1 MKKQE
6 IARENIFS
14 SVGRVTVAVYLKADT
29 DKQTLSTVLFSNK
42 SKFVPGIS
50 AQMTYRPGRGRTL
63 EESVKNVIARTVAKY
78 ETACRPQ
85 RKHIDYAQAYGY
97 LPGDVKHQLCPAQ
110 WRAENTRRAALTY
123 YERRSIPILQR
134 ILDRIDDPSTLEEAQ
149 QAYLALA
156 RKNTDRGEANA
167 LATANKHITEANLLY
182 EASRYLLS
190 QYDLP
195 PIEIPLFTTESI
207 VPPEQAKALP
217 RDDLVRLAELIRLDS
232 SKTPLAAGAAL
243 MLCCLLRPAEVCPKY
258 GEIVDCDNFGV
269 YAAVHNISNGER
281 VSAMKTRNAYCQVIL
296 PKYVMDIVRDS
307 REVLCRQ
314 GYSDDEINDAYVI
327 HHRQDIHRPADPQDI
342 SRYVKNKLELLG
354 YNSDYWLGMEMVVQV
369 EPDMDDGGN
378 ALTDVTAYLLR
389 CSGCTYLCNCA
400 SVPLPDG
407 RSVMPHGL
415 VDALMGHRLRNED
428 AWWADWIKREDNWPV
443 IAQVLEGII
452 LDPDHSAHP
461 AFASALPIVSP
472 QVCHVTQSYVVP
484 QSALPGST
492 ITITVRGHDCDR
504 VDVRLPKHIQLAR
517 ENGKSRTT
525 LSRQQS
531 CIPDIQELVAK
542 EYYDMLK
549 KDAKKIHGK
558 VKNMY
563 EKKKRPV

>member
-85 RKHIDYAQAYGY
+85 REHIDYAQAYGY

-281 VSAMKTRNAYCQVIL
+281 VSAMKTRNAYRQV
-296 PKYVMDIVRDS
+296 
-307 REVLCRQ
+307 
-314 GYSDDEINDAYVI
+314 N
-327 HHRQDIHRPADPQDI
+327 
-342 SRYVKNKLELLG
+342 
-354 YNSDYWLGMEMVVQV
+354 
-369 EPDMDDGGN
+369 
-378 ALTDVTAYLLR
+378 LT
-389 CSGCTYLCNCA
+389 
-400 SVPLPDG
+400 
-407 RSVMPHGL
+407 
-415 VDALMGHRLRNED
+415 
-428 AWWADWIKREDNWPV
+428 
-443 IAQVLEGII
+443 
-452 LDPDHSAHP
+452 
-461 AFASALPIVSP
+461 
-472 QVCHVTQSYVVP
+472 
-484 QSALPGST
+484 
-492 ITITVRGHDCDR
+492 
-504 VDVRLPKHIQLAR
+504 
-517 ENGKSRTT
+517 
-525 LSRQQS
+525 
-531 CIPDIQELVAK
+531 
-542 EYYDMLK
+542 
-549 KDAKKIHGK
+549 
-558 VKNMY
+558 
-563 EKKKRPV
+563 

>member
-14 SVGRVTVAVYLKADT
+14 SIGRVTVVLYSKADT
-29 DKQTLSTVLFSNK
+29 DKQTLSTILYANK
-42 SKFVPGIS
+42 SQLVQGIS
-50 AQMTYRPGRGRTL
+50 AQMTYRPGHGRTL
-63 EESVKNVIARTVAKY
+63 EETVKNVIARTVTKY
-78 ETACRPQ
+78 EADYRPQ
-85 RKHIDYAQAYGY
+85 REHIDYAQAYGN
-97 LPGDVKHQLCPAQ
+97 LPDDVKHQLCPAQ
-110 WRAENTRRAALTY
+110 WRAESTRRAALTY
-123 YERRSIPILQR
+123 YERRSIPVLQR
-134 ILDRIDDPSTLEEAQ
+134 ILDCIDDPSTLEEAQ
-149 QAYLALA
+149 RAYLALA

-167 LATANKHITEANLLY
+167 LMTANKHITEANLLY
-182 EASRYLLS
+182 ESSRYVLP

-195 PIEIPLFTTESI
+195 PIEIPLFITESI

-269 YAAVHNISNGER
+269 YAAVHNVFNGER
-281 VSAMKTRNAYCQVIL
+281 VSTMKTSNAYRQVIL

-307 REVLCRQ
+307 REVLCSQ
-314 GYSDDEINDAYVI
+314 GYSCEEIKDAYIV
-327 HHRQDIHRPADPQDI
+327 HHHQDIRRPTDPRDI
-342 SRYVKNKLELLG
+342 SSYVKNKLELLG
-354 YNSDYWLGMEMVVQV
+354 YNSDYWLGMELVVQA

-389 CSGCTYLCNCA
+389 RSGCTYLCNCA

-492 ITITVRGHDCDR
+492 ITITVRCHDCDR
-504 VDVRLPKHIQLAR
+504 VDVRLPKHVQLAR

-525 LSRQQS
+525 LSLQQS
-531 CIPDIQELVAK
+531 NMPDVQEII
-542 EYYDMLK
+542 ETDYYDALK
-549 KDAKKIHGK
+549 RSAGSIHRK
-558 VKNMY
+558 VK
-563 EKKKRPV
+563 EL

>member
-14 SVGRVTVAVYLKADT
+14 SIGRVTVVVYSKADT
-29 DKQTLSTVLFSNK
+29 DKQTLSTILYANK
-42 SKFVPGIS
+42 SQLVQGIS
-50 AQMTYRPGRGRTL
+50 AQMTYRPGHGRTL
-63 EESVKNVIARTVAKY
+63 EETVKNVIARTVTKY
-78 ETACRPQ
+78 EADYRPQ
-85 RKHIDYAQAYGY
+85 REHIDYAQAYGN
-97 LPGDVKHQLCPAQ
+97 LPDDVKHQLCPAQ
-110 WRAENTRRAALTY
+110 WRAESTRRAALTY
-123 YERRSIPILQR
+123 YERRSIPVLQR
-134 ILDRIDDPSTLEEAQ
+134 ILDCIDDPSTLEEAQ
-149 QAYLALA
+149 RAYLALA

-167 LATANKHITEANLLY
+167 LMTANKHITEANLLY
-182 EASRYLLS
+182 ESSRYVLP

-195 PIEIPLFTTESI
+195 PIEIPLFITESI

-269 YAAVHNISNGER
+269 YAAVHNVFNGER
-281 VSAMKTRNAYCQVIL
+281 VSTMKTSNAYRQVIL

-307 REVLCRQ
+307 REVLCSQ
-314 GYSDDEINDAYVI
+314 GYSCEEIKDAYIV
-327 HHRQDIHRPADPQDI
+327 HHHQDIRRPTDPRDI
-342 SRYVKNKLELLG
+342 SSYVKNKLELLG
-354 YNSDYWLGMEMVVQV
+354 YNSDYWLGMELVVQA

-389 CSGCTYLCNCA
+389 RSGCTYLCNCA

-492 ITITVRGHDCDR
+492 ITITVRCHDCDR

-531 CIPDIQELVAK
+531 NMPDVQEIIDTD
-542 EYYDMLK
+542 YYDALK
-549 KDAKKIHGK
+549 RSAGSIHRK
-558 VKNMY
+558 VK
-563 EKKKRPV
+563 EL

>member
-14 SVGRVTVAVYLKADT
+14 SIGRLTVVVYSKADT
-29 DKQTLSTVLFSNK
+29 DKQTLSTILYANK
-42 SKFVPGIS
+42 SQLVQGIS
-50 AQMTYRPGRGRTL
+50 AQMTYRPGHGRTL
-63 EESVKNVIARTVAKY
+63 EETVKNVIARTVTKY
-78 ETACRPQ
+78 EADYRPQ
-85 RKHIDYAQAYGY
+85 REHIDYAQAYGN
-97 LPGDVKHQLCPAQ
+97 LPDDVKHQLCPAQ
-110 WRAENTRRAALTY
+110 WRAESTRRAALTY
-123 YERRSIPILQR
+123 YERRSIPVLQR
-134 ILDRIDDPSTLEEAQ
+134 ILDCIDDPSTLEEAQ
-149 QAYLALA
+149 RAYLALA

-167 LATANKHITEANLLY
+167 LMTANKHITEANLLY
-182 EASRYLLS
+182 ESSRYVLP

-195 PIEIPLFTTESI
+195 PIEIPLFITESI

-269 YAAVHNISNGER
+269 YAAVHNVFNGER
-281 VSAMKTRNAYCQVIL
+281 VSTMKTSNAYRQVIL

-307 REVLCRQ
+307 REVLGSQ
-314 GYSDDEINDAYVI
+314 GYSCEEIKDAYIV
-327 HHRQDIHRPADPQDI
+327 HHHQDIRRPTDPRDI
-342 SRYVKNKLELLG
+342 SSYVKNKLELLG
-354 YNSDYWLGMEMVVQV
+354 YNSDYWLGMELVVQA

-389 CSGCTYLCNCA
+389 RSGCTYLCNCA

-492 ITITVRGHDCDR
+492 ITITVRCHDCDR

-525 LSRQQS
+525 LSLQQS
-531 CIPDIQELVAK
+531 NMPDVQEIIDTD
-542 EYYDMLK
+542 YYDALK
-549 KDAKKIHGK
+549 RSAGSIHRK
-558 VKNMY
+558 VK
-563 EKKKRPV
+563 E

>member
-14 SVGRVTVAVYLKADT
+14 SIGRVTVVVYSKADT
-29 DKQTLSTVLFSNK
+29 DKQTLSTILYANK
-42 SKFVPGIS
+42 SQLVQGIS
-50 AQMTYRPGRGRTL
+50 AQMTYRPGHGRTL
-63 EESVKNVIARTVAKY
+63 EETVKNVIARTVTKY
-78 ETACRPQ
+78 EADYRPQ
-85 RKHIDYAQAYGY
+85 REHIDYAQAYGN
-97 LPGDVKHQLCPAQ
+97 LPDDVKHQLCPAQ
-110 WRAENTRRAALTY
+110 WRAESTRRAALTY
-123 YERRSIPILQR
+123 YERRSIPVLQR
-134 ILDRIDDPSTLEEAQ
+134 ILDCIDDPSTLEEAQ
-149 QAYLALA
+149 RAYLALA

-167 LATANKHITEANLLY
+167 LMTANKHITEANLLY
-182 EASRYLLS
+182 ESSRYVLP

-195 PIEIPLFTTESI
+195 PIEIPLFITESI

-269 YAAVHNISNGER
+269 YAAVHNVFNGER
-281 VSAMKTRNAYCQVIL
+281 VSTMKTSNAYRQVIL

-307 REVLCRQ
+307 REVLCSQ
-314 GYSDDEINDAYVI
+314 GYSCEEIKDAYIV
-327 HHRQDIHRPADPQDI
+327 HHHQDIRRPADPRDI
-342 SRYVKNKLELLG
+342 SSYVKNKLELLG
-354 YNSDYWLGMEMVVQV
+354 YNSDYWLGMELVVQA

-389 CSGCTYLCNCA
+389 RSGCTYLCNCA

-492 ITITVRGHDCDR
+492 ITITVRCHDCDR
-504 VDVRLPKHIQLAR
+504 VDVRLPKHVQLAR

-525 LSRQQS
+525 LSLQQS
-531 CIPDIQELVAK
+531 NMPDVQEIIDTD
-542 EYYDMLK
+542 YYDALK
-549 KDAKKIHGK
+549 RSAGSIHRK
-558 VKNMY
+558 VK
-563 EKKKRPV
+563 EL

>member
-14 SVGRVTVAVYLKADT
+14 SIGRVTVVVYSKADT
-29 DKQTLSTVLFSNK
+29 DKQTLSTILYANK
-42 SKFVPGIS
+42 SQLVPSIS
-50 AQMTYRPGRGRTL
+50 AQMIYRPGHGRTL
-63 EESVKNVIARTVAKY
+63 EETVKNVIARTVTKY
-78 ETACRPQ
+78 EADYRPQ
-85 RKHIDYAQAYGY
+85 REHIDYAQAYGN
-97 LPGDVKHQLCPAQ
+97 LPDDVKHQLCPAQ
-110 WRAENTRRAALTY
+110 WRAESTRRAALTY
-123 YERRSIPILQR
+123 YERRSIPVLQR

-149 QAYLALA
+149 RAYLALA

-167 LATANKHITEANLLY
+167 LMTANKHITEANLLY
-182 EASRYLLS
+182 EASRYVLP

-195 PIEIPLFTTESI
+195 PIEIPLFMTESI

-269 YAAVHNISNGER
+269 YAAVHNVFNGER
-281 VSAMKTRNAYCQVIL
+281 VSTMKTSNAYRQVIL

-307 REVLCRQ
+307 REVLCSQ
-314 GYSDDEINDAYVI
+314 GYSCEEIKDAYIV
-327 HHRQDIHRPADPQDI
+327 HHHQDIRRPADPRDI
-342 SRYVKNKLELLG
+342 SSYVKNKLELLG
-354 YNSDYWLGMEMVVQV
+354 YNSDYWLGMEMVVQA
-369 EPDMDDGGN
+369 EPDMDDRGN

-389 CSGCTYLCNCA
+389 RSGCTYLCNCA

-428 AWWADWIKREDNWPV
+428 TWWADWIKREDNWPV

-472 QVCHVTQSYVVP
+472 QVCHVTQSYAVP

-492 ITITVRGHDCDR
+492 ITVTVRCHDCDR
-504 VDVRLPKHIQLAR
+504 VDVRLPKHVQLAR

-525 LSRQQS
+525 LSLQQS
-531 CIPDIQELVAK
+531 NMPDVQEIIDTD
-542 EYYDMLK
+542 YYDALK
-549 KDAKKIHGK
+549 RSAGSIHRK
-558 VKNMY
+558 VK
-563 EKKKRPV
+563 EL

>member
-6 IARENIFS
+6 IARENIFP

-195 PIEIPLFTTESI
+195 PLRFLYLQQRASFLRSRPKPS
-207 VPPEQAKALP
+207 
-217 RDDLVRLAELIRLDS
+217 LVTIW
-232 SKTPLAAGAAL
+232 
-243 MLCCLLRPAEVCPKY
+243 Y
-258 GEIVDCDNFGV
+258 GW
-269 YAAVHNISNGER
+269 
-281 VSAMKTRNAYCQVIL
+281 RN
-296 PKYVMDIVRDS
+296 
-307 REVLCRQ
+307 
-314 GYSDDEINDAYVI
+314 
-327 HHRQDIHRPADPQDI
+327 
-342 SRYVKNKLELLG
+342 
-354 YNSDYWLGMEMVVQV
+354 
-369 EPDMDDGGN
+369 
-378 ALTDVTAYLLR
+378 
-389 CSGCTYLCNCA
+389 
-400 SVPLPDG
+400 
-407 RSVMPHGL
+407 
-415 VDALMGHRLRNED
+415 
-428 AWWADWIKREDNWPV
+428 
-443 IAQVLEGII
+443 
-452 LDPDHSAHP
+452 
-461 AFASALPIVSP
+461 
-472 QVCHVTQSYVVP
+472 
-484 QSALPGST
+484 
-492 ITITVRGHDCDR
+492 
-504 VDVRLPKHIQLAR
+504 
-517 ENGKSRTT
+517 
-525 LSRQQS
+525 
-531 CIPDIQELVAK
+531 
-542 EYYDMLK
+542 
-549 KDAKKIHGK
+549 
-558 VKNMY
+558 
-563 EKKKRPV
+563 

>member
-6 IARENIFS
+6 IARENVIS
-14 SVGRVTVAVYLKADT
+14 SVGRVTVVVYSKADT
-29 DKQTLSTVLFSNK
+29 DKQTLSTILYANK
-42 SKFVPGIS
+42 SQLVLGIS
-50 AQMTYRPGRGRTL
+50 AQMTYRPGHGRTL
-63 EESVKNVIARTVAKY
+63 EEAIKNIIARTVAKY
-78 ETACRPQ
+78 EAACRPQ
-85 RKHIDYAQAYGY
+85 REHIDYAQAYGD

-110 WRAENTRRAALTY
+110 WRAESTRRAALTY
-123 YERRSIPILQR
+123 YERRSIPVLQR
-134 ILDRIDDPSTLEEAQ
+134 ILDRIDDPGALEEAQ

-167 LATANKHITEANLLY
+167 LATANRHISEANQLY
-182 EASRYLLS
+182 EGSRYALS

-195 PIEIPLFTTESI
+195 PIEIPLFITESI
-207 VPPEQAKALP
+207 VPPEQVKALP

-269 YAAVHNISNGER
+269 YAAVYNVSDGER
-281 VSAMKTRNAYCQVIL
+281 VSGMKTRNAYRQVIL

-314 GYSDDEINDAYVI
+314 GYSDDEIDDAYII

-354 YNSDYWLGMEMVVQV
+354 YNSDYWLGMEMVVQA
-369 EPDMDDGGN
+369 EPDMDDSGN

-389 CSGCTYLCNCA
+389 RSGCTYLCNCT

-415 VDALMGHRLRNED
+415 VDALMGHRLRSED
-428 AWWADWIKREDNWPV
+428 AWWADWIKREDNWPI

-452 LDPDHSAHP
+452 LDPDHSTHP

-472 QVCHVTQSYVVP
+472 QVCHVTQNYVVP
-484 QSALPGST
+484 QDTLPGST
-492 ITITVRGHDCDR
+492 ITITVRCHDYDR
-504 VDVRLPKHIQLAR
+504 VDIRLPRHIQIAK

-525 LSRQQS
+525 LSLQQS
-531 CIPDIQELVAK
+531 NMPDVQEIVDTDYYDALKRSAGSIHRKAK
-542 EYYDMLK
+542 EL
-549 KDAKKIHGK
+549 
-558 VKNMY
+558 
-563 EKKKRPV
+563 